1 MMKLA
6 DIVSMNEGDE
16 FIRANNLRMVIH
28 KKGIRDIR
36 GKAIDI
42 CPAYLKT
49 IDRNPGSM
57 VRIIPGKLG
66 KAMLV
71 EISSHTIYMN
81 SDNDFDEIPAAMTG
95 SIMNSLERLESVLPI
110 TKPKPKG
117 QKQ

>member
-1 MMKLA
+1 MKLA
-6 DIVSMNEGDE
+6 DIAAMKEGDE
-16 FIRANNLRMVIH
+16 FTRSNNLRMVIH

-42 CPAYLKT
+42 CPAYLKKS
-49 IDRNPGSM
+49 DRDLGSM

-81 SDNDFDEIPAAMTG
+81 SDNDFDEIPAAMSG
-95 SIMNSLERLESVLPI
+95 SIMRSLEQLDSVLPI